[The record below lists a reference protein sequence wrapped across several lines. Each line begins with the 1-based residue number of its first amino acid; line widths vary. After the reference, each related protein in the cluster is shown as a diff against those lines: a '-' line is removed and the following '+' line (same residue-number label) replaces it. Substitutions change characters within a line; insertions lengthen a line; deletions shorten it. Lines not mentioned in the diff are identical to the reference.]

1 MNRKKTYTAPHT
13 EIVRIEPAENLAQF
27 VVSSHSVG
35 EDEGLA
41 KPGDF
46 FDEDEDAG
54 DCWNENPTGNL
65 LKTAGNAKF
74 Q

>member
-1 MNRKKTYTAPHT
+1 MNRKKAYTAPHAK
-13 EIVRIEPAENLAQF
+13 IVRVEPAQNLAQF

-54 DCWNENPTGNL
+54 DSWTEN
-65 LKTAGNAKF
+65 
-74 Q
+74 

>member
-13 EIVRIEPAENLAQF
+13 EIISVEPDQNLAQF

-46 FDEDEDAG
+46 FDEDEDSG
-54 DCWNENPTGNL
+54 DFWHEN
-65 LKTAGNAKF
+65 
-74 Q
+74 